1 MAKFLKDVYQP
12 EQCMGTDEPLV
23 LDHEAIRAECADMIM
38 RSGSRS
44 IHKIPGDYYVEVCIV
59 LERGKIQ

>member
-1 MAKFLKDVYQP
+1 
-12 EQCMGTDEPLV
+12 MGTDEPLV